1 MSMVDLFILGLTLLA
16 AVDGWYRGAARQVL
30 AFGGF
35 VVGIYVG
42 AAAAPWVAGLMEGPT
57 LRTIASISTTIG
69 MGSLFSYGGRELASH
84 TMSRYASTGVSRADR
99 VAGIGVSA
107 GTTLLVVWLI
117 ASMLA
122 TAPVPALTSA
132 IHSSRT
138 ISAMDSLLPPA
149 PTVFS
154 RVRGLIAAAGFPDVF
169 AEFEPEPGAE
179 VVIPDDPTVRAAVA
193 KGQASTVKIVGQ
205 GCGGIQTGSGVVAAQ
220 GLVVTNAHVV
230 AGIDAPK
237 IVEGRSTRSATTV
250 HFDPQ
255 MDVAILRLAR
265 HEGPVLPFATG
276 PARQGQSGAA
286 LGYPGG
292 GPFTA
297 SPAAVIDEIR
307 AVGRDI
313 YGRELTTR
321 NVVRI
326 RSDIRPGNSGGPLVT
341 ADGVVIGIVF
351 SKSAFREGLGYALAS
366 RDVAAK
372 VRSVSAG
379 SPEVGTGPCA
389 A

>member
-1 MSMVDLFILGLTLLA
+1 MVDLFILGVTLLA
-16 AVDGWYRGAARQVL
+16 ALDGWYRGAARQVL

-35 VVGIYVG
+35 VAGIYVG
-42 AAAAPWVAGLMEGPT
+42 AAVAPWVAGLFDGST
-57 LRTIASISTTIG
+57 LRTIASISATIG
-69 MGSLFSYGGRELASH
+69 MGSLFSFGGRELASR
-84 TMSRYASTGVSRADR
+84 TMARYASTRVSRADR
-99 VAGIGVSA
+99 LAGIGMSA
-107 GTTLLVVWLI
+107 ATTLLVVWLI

-132 IHSSRT
+132 IHSSRAL
-138 ISAMDSLLPPA
+138 SALDSMLPPA

-169 AEFEPEPGAE
+169 AEFEPEPGAD
-179 VVIPDDPTVRAAVA
+179 VAIPDDPTVKAAVA
-193 KGQASTVKIVGQ
+193 KGRASTVKIVGQ
-205 GCGGIQTGSGVVAAQ
+205 GCGGVQTGSGVVAAQ
-220 GLVVTNAHVV
+220 GLIVTNAHVV

-237 IVEGRSTRSATTV
+237 VVDGRTTRSATTV
-250 HFDPQ
+250 HFDPR
-255 MDVAILRLAR
+255 MDVAILRVAR
-265 HEGPVLPFATG
+265 HDGPALPFASR
-276 PARQGQSGAA
+276 AAHQGQAGAA

-292 GPFTA
+292 GGFTA

-372 VRSVSAG
+372 VKSVSGA
-379 SPEVGTGPCA
+379 SPEVDTGPCA